1 MAAAELSRA
10 ASAPGRSPA
19 RWAAAFLATYAALW
33 GCTLAAAAP
42 VAAGAGAGRVRS
54 ILALTLTP
62 ARNPPPTLAR
72 ILALAAHNLPIAAWP
87 LLLGVAGTASSPLA
101 RRAADSLVVGC
112 ALANTLPVG
121 AALGA
126 YGARLVP
133 YIPQL
138 PLEWAALAAGY
149 CSWIHQRREPLNATQ
164 RFTWLALTTAL
175 VIGAAV
181 IERAAVPHR

>member
-1 MAAAELSRA
+1 MASAELSRA
-10 ASAPGRSPA
+10 APPT

-33 GCTLAAAAP
+33 GCTLTAAAL
-42 VAAGAGAGRVRS
+42 VAVGAGAAKVRS

-62 ARNPPPTLAR
+62 ARNPPPTLAQ
-72 ILALAAHNLPIAAWP
+72 ILTLVAHNLPIAAWP
-87 LLLGVAGTASSPLA
+87 LLLGVGGTASSPLA

-112 ALANTLPVG
+112 ALANSLPVG

-126 YGARLVP
+126 YGTRLLP

-138 PLEWAALAAGY
+138 PLEWAALAGGY
-149 CSWIHQRREPLNATQ
+149 CSWIRQRREPLNARQ
-164 RFTWLALTTAL
+164 RLTWLALTAVL

-181 IERAAVPHR
+181 TESAAVPHT